1 MKKLFFLAISFI
13 IIMQLPAQRRIDQLA
28 GTVAEYASTLT
39 LDKLARKLAGLP
51 RPCGIFC
58 NNDWEATITISLP
71 LSALDKLAK
80 KAARRGFKP
89 LHFAKMKL
97 QEFAE
102 EKEAK

>member
-1 MKKLFFLAISFI
+1 MTINNTKSSIISR
-13 IIMQLPAQRRIDQLA
+13 L
-28 GTVAEYASTLT
+28 
-39 LDKLARKLAGLP
+39 
-51 RPCGIFC
+51 
-58 NNDWEATITISLP
+58 NNNWEATITISLP
-71 LSALDKLAK
+71 LAVLDKLAK